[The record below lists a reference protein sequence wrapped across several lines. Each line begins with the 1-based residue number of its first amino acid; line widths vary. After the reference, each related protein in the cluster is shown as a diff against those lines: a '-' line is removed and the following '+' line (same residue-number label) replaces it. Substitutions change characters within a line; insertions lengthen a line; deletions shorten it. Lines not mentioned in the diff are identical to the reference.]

1 MGPAHDWFGRSA
13 GWGFKQHLA
22 HRLFYIMSLVQSAA
36 SRFQSFCRAP
46 ALGFVG
52 LAAKRLDSLDILLF
66 QDNRPWLEWKE
77 PLFEIQDTES
87 SLSIGGQSGLRHDLR
102 SDHRLPGLQGSPGF
116 ELLASPDECVIPL
129 VGLLL
134 TTMETVI
141 DDGSARVSSFLGS
154 EAPIVAITA
163 AGRIRDC

>member
-1 MGPAHDWFGRSA
+1 M
-13 GWGFKQHLA
+13 
-22 HRLFYIMSLVQSAA
+22 
-36 SRFQSFCRAP
+36 
-46 ALGFVG
+46 
-52 LAAKRLDSLDILLF
+52 
-66 QDNRPWLEWKE
+66 
-77 PLFEIQDTES
+77 FEIQDTES

-134 TTMETVI
+134 TTMETVL

-154 EAPIVAITA
+154 EAPIVAIT
-163 AGRIRDC
+163 GRIKDC